1 MCCFAQQHQFFLN
14 APSQSMKFSECN
26 CASLLHQKLSF
37 KIWSKC
43 CNELF
48 KILHQ
53 FLCLDLLIIQIRTR
67 CLIIEG
73 NWVTQSHF
81 QISLVVKFCRT
92 VYVLEE
98 DKKLEIVQFMIKI
111 NWKLPSLVFSCTS
124 WQLFARSLH
133 LPQPNSQAARQ
144 GKRNHESK
152 LFLWNSFSFCIYNS
166 TLSLSEETLRWVG
179 YPIRQG

>member
-43 CNELF
+43 CNGLF

-53 FLCLDLLIIQIRTR
+53 FLCFDLRFIQVRTR
-67 CLIIEG
+67 CLTIEG
-73 NWVTQSHF
+73 TSVTQSHC
-81 QISLVVKFCRT
+81 QVSLVVKFCWT
-92 VYVLEE
+92 VYVCLWSRNRPVY
-98 DKKLEIVQFMIKI
+98 DQNQLEIALTGFQLHFMATLCSITAP
-111 NWKLPSLVFSCTS
+111 PS
-124 WQLFARSLH
+124 AK
-133 LPQPNSQAARQ
+133 QPSSRQ

-152 LFLWNSFSFCIYNS
+152 LFLWNLFSFCIYNS
-166 TLSLSEETLRWVG
+166 SLSLSGWRNSKMGWLSN
-179 YPIRQG
+179 